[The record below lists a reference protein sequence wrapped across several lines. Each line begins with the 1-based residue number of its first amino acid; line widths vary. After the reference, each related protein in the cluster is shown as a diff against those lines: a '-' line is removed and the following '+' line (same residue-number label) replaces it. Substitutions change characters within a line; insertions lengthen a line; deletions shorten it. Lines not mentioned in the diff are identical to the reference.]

1 MTASGFAITDP
12 EVRDVMVRRL
22 REHQAASGT
31 YEAGAIQQ
39 VADICGVH
47 RSAVYRWCKK
57 GTSRRKSREG
67 WMLDDSCRAAIIEA
81 NGNVGAAYDLQ
92 RDRDAAVKSRPTFYR
107 AVERDPDTALV
118 PYARLGAQG
127 LLARR
132 VALFAPREGPNQRW
146 EIDHAVLPIEVL
158 LKAGDPKSVTMH
170 LTLVVDCDGGDI
182 LAQVVS
188 PPPGPNRGDVLC
200 ALRLAIENYGIPNVV
215 ACDNGMTFTSGAV
228 RQVAAMMDFR
238 LGTLPPFTPEGKGG
252 VESAIKTIKTRFC
265 RLQPFYTKGARRKD
279 RTLYGDE
286 SMRLDAETLVA
297 RLNKFVEGH
306 NSVVKVRGLGGR
318 TRAASRAERSGA
330 LRWASHEDLRT
341 LTLER
346 QTRTV
351 GHDYG
356 ITIDDVKFLDDEGVL
371 QSKVGRKVL
380 VGMMPHD
387 YSRIEVWEN
396 GRWICTAKPTKQISE
411 AGQEAN
417 RRKRAELNR
426 AKGQLRRLAAAQ
438 RARYAPLTPDEPKPR
453 QIGRSAIDPGHP
465 RDAKTSDPLG
475 FGKEIGE
482 VE

>member
-1 MTASGFAITDP
+1 MIADGYVVTDL
-12 EVRDVMVRRL
+12 EARDVMIRRL
-22 REHQAASGT
+22 REHHAGSGT
-31 YEAGAIQQ
+31 YEPGAIQR

-57 GTSRRKSREG
+57 GTSRRQPRRG
-67 WMLDDSCRAAIIEA
+67 WMLDDGSRAAIIEA
-81 NGNVGAAYDLQ
+81 NGNVGAAYELQ
-92 RDRDAAVKSRPTFYR
+92 RNRGAAVKSRPTFYR
-107 AVERDPDTALV
+107 GVNRDTDTALV

-132 VALFAPREGPNQRW
+132 VALFAPREGPNERW
-146 EIDHAVLPIEVL
+146 EIDHAALPIEVL
-158 LKAGDPKSVTMH
+158 LKPGNPTSVTMH
-170 LTLVVDCDGGDI
+170 VTVIVDCDGGDI

-200 ALRLAIENYGIPNVV
+200 ALRIAIENYGIPNVV
-215 ACDNGMTFTSGAV
+215 ACDNGLTFTSNAV

-238 LGTLPPFTPEGKGG
+238 LGTLPAYTPEGKGG

-265 RLQPFYTKGARRKD
+265 RLQPFYTKGARRRD

-286 SMRLDAETLVA
+286 AMRLDAETLVV
-297 RLNKFVEGH
+297 RLNQFVESH
-306 NSVVKVRGLGGR
+306 NTVVKVRGLAGR
-318 TRAASRAERSGA
+318 TRAAVRAERAGA

-346 QTRTV
+346 RTRTV
-351 GHDYG
+351 GHDHG
-356 ITIDDVKFLDDEGVL
+356 ITIDEVKFVDDDGVL
-371 QSKVGRKVL
+371 QSRVGRKVQ

-396 GRWICTAKPTKQISE
+396 GRWICTAKPTKKISE
-411 AGQEAN
+411 AAREAN

-426 AKGQLRRLAAAQ
+426 AQGRLRRLANAQ
-438 RARYAPLTPDEPKPR
+438 RERYAPLTPDDPKPR

-465 RDAKTSDPLG
+465 RDVRTSDPLG